1 MDYLNIFDPYTFIIL
16 MGFFPLSWTV
26 FFIDDKRVGRQ
37 RLTLFILTNKTK
49 IVRAQR
55 NTQQQMIEP
64 YLDCTVGI
72 QYGRKETEF

>member
-1 MDYLNIFDPYTFIIL
+1 
-16 MGFFPLSWTV
+16 MGFF
-26 FFIDDKRVGRQ
+26 
-37 RLTLFILTNKTK
+37 LTNKTK

-64 YLDCTVGI
+64 YLGCTVGI